1 MIVIKNLVK
10 SFDEKDVISGINLSI
25 TDGERIA
32 IIGTSG
38 CGKSTLLRLLMGLHA
53 PDSGEILIDGRDI
66 SHSNRN
72 EQNKIRMEMGIV
84 FQSAA
89 LFDSMSVADNVAF
102 SLIENHKLSRKKAMT
117 IVREKLEMVGLSDVE
132 NLLPSQLSGGM
143 RKRVGFARA
152 IATNPK
158 ILLFDEPTTGLD
170 PISSTQIEDLI
181 VHLSDSLNCTTIV
194 VTHQIST
201 ILRTADKIY
210 TMNNGILYDPETPN
224 TIMNSQNPYIRTFIR
239 GNL

>member
-1 MIVIKNLVK
+1 MIQIKNLKK
-10 SFDEKDVISGINLSI
+10 SFDGREVISGINLAVE
-25 TDGERIA
+25 DGERIA

-38 CGKSTLLRLLMGLHA
+38 CGKSTLLRLLIGLHA
-53 PDSGEILIDGRDI
+53 PDEGQIFINGKDI
-66 SHSNRN
+66 SHASRD

-89 LFDSMSVADNVAF
+89 LFDSMTVAENVAF
-102 SLIENHKLSRKKAMT
+102 SLVENQKMSWQKALP
-117 IVREKLEMVGLSDVE
+117 IVRQKLELVGLTAVE
-132 NLLPSQLSGGM
+132 NMMPSQLSGGM

-152 IATNPK
+152 IATDPK
-158 ILLFDEPTTGLD
+158 IVLFDEPTTGLD

-181 VHLSDSLNCTTIV
+181 VHLSDALNCTSVV

-210 TMNNGILYDPETPN
+210 TMNNGVLCKPETPG
-224 TIMNSQNPYIRTFIR
+224 TIMNSENPYIRKFIR

>member
-1 MIVIKNLVK
+1 MIVIENLVK
-10 SFDEKDVISGINLSI
+10 SFDDRCIISGINL
-25 TDGERIA
+25 TVNDGDRIA

-38 CGKSTLLRLLMGLHA
+38 CGKSTLLRLLIGLHH
-53 PDSGEILIDGRDI
+53 PDSGRVLVNGKDI
-66 SHSNRN
+66 SHLPRN
-72 EQNKIRMEMGIV
+72 EQNEIRMEMGIV

-89 LFDSMSVADNVAF
+89 LFDSMTVAENIAF
-102 SLIENHKLSRKKAMT
+102 SLIENQKLSRQKAMI
-117 IVREKLEMVGLSDVE
+117 IVREKLEMVGLNGVE
-132 NLLPSQLSGGM
+132 NMMPSQLSGGM

-152 IATNPK
+152 IAANPK
-158 ILLFDEPTTGLD
+158 IVLFDEPTTGLD

-181 VHLSDSLNCTTIV
+181 VHLSDALNCTSIV

-210 TMNNGILYDPETPN
+210 TMNNGILYDPETPD
-224 TIMNSQNPYIRTFIR
+224 TIMNSTNPYIRTFIR